1 MDENIRIVEVG
12 GVKLEIDLRHANV
25 IEKFRVG
32 DGVKI
37 LVKKYADNYES
48 YPGAIIGFD
57 NFKERPT
64 IIVAYVEAGYST
76 AEVKMA
82 YINKD
87 TADTELVPACEGDF
101 LQIEKSRIEDML
113 DQQILKAEQS
123 AEDAKAK
130 KAYFLKYFGRLFE
143 ATG

>member
-1 MDENIRIVEVG
+1 MDENTRVIEVG
-12 GVKLEIDLRHANV
+12 GVKLEVDLRHANV

-37 LVKKYADNYES
+37 LTKKYTDSYETH
-48 YPGAIIGFD
+48 PGAIIGFD

-64 IIVAYVEAGYST
+64 IIVAYVDAGYST

-87 TADTELVPACEGDF
+87 TADTELVPVCEGDF

-113 DQQILKAEQS
+113 DQQILRAEQTV
-123 AEDAKAK
+123 EDVRAK
-130 KAYFLKYFGRLFE
+130 KAYFLKYFGKLFE
-143 ATG
+143 ETG